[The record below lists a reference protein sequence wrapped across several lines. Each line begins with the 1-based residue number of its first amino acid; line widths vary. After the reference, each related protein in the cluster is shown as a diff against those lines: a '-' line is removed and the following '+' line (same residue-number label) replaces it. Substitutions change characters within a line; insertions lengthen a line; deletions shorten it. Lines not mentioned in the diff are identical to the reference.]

1 MATGHEPESRRV
13 TAVMDARAEALTAC
27 SGTTFTIERGQM
39 DAGVRHYILRAQR
52 GGIAYL
58 FQHRNMGLPRDQ
70 MEAFLTMLTDLCN
83 IGLLPVKGHGP
94 QGYEPKEH
102 HL

>member
-1 MATGHEPESRRV
+1 MLRKSAEENERRRV
-13 TAVMDARAEALTAC
+13 TAVMDARAEALSEY
-27 SGTTFTIERGQM
+27 SGTTFTVERGQM
-39 DAGVRHYILRAQR
+39 DGGVRHYILKAQR

-58 FQHRNMGLPRDQ
+58 FQHKNMGLPRDQ

-83 IGLLPVKGHGP
+83 IGLLPVKL
-94 QGYEPKEH
+94 EH

>member
-1 MATGHEPESRRV
+1 MATGHEPERRRV

-27 SGTTFTIERGQM
+27 SGTTFTVERGPIHI
-39 DAGVRHYILRAQR
+39 GVRHYMLKAQR

-58 FQHRNMGLPRDQ
+58 FQHKNRGLPREE

-83 IGLLPVKGHGP
+83 TGLLPVKLEDFP
-94 QGYEPKEH
+94 
-102 HL
+102 